1 MKRWRYLILIFV
13 LAFAGVSFAQGKPLL
28 LNDFEGLVS
37 GGPEGTV
44 DFGAGNGSAVEV
56 TAANDIIHSG
66 KQSLKVKFDAVSGGY
81 IYVAKG
87 FGLDAKNAAWMVK
100 PEAINWKDY
109 NALTFYMY
117 GSDSRARIAIDVK
130 DNGNELWRYIF
141 DDNFK
146 GWKQIVCPF
155 SQFFARGD
163 WQPNNSD
170 KNANMDFPLK
180 SYQFEPLPIAQGAL
194 YFDDVELIK
203 Q

>member
-1 MKRWRYLILIFV
+1 MRKLSYLILIFV
-13 LAFAGVSFAQGKPLL
+13 LALAGVSFAQEKALL
-28 LNDFEGLVS
+28 LNDFEGQVS

-44 DFGAGNGSAVEV
+44 DFGSGNGSAVEV
-56 TAANDIIHSG
+56 TAATDITHSG

-81 IYVAKG
+81 MYIAKG

-100 PEAINWKDY
+100 QGSINWKDY
-109 NALTFYMY
+109 NALAFYMY
-117 GSDSRARIAIDVK
+117 GSDSKARIAIDVK

-141 DDNFK
+141 EDNFK

-163 WQPNNSD
+163 WQPQNAD
-170 KNANMDFPLK
+170 KNATMDFPLK
-180 SYQFEPLPIAQGAL
+180 SYQFEPLPIAKGTL
-194 YFDDVELIK
+194 YFDDVELVK